1 MTLCFQEQCP
11 CPWSYSRAGRE
22 GSNGQNQPRAPMAVR
37 VHHAEQTMPRSH
49 VHSRAAIR
57 VMHQRNTGID
67 CSMAQ
72 AEKRASV
79 LVPPGEGCAPV
90 LASAEML
97 LLEWLLPALKV
108 TLVNQQWNQDLLEQT
123 YLTNLTCR
131 RISRMF
137 YGTACFIGM
146 TSFSVALKKLGTECT
161 AQQPPLRSGS
171 LPPERFTWLSPFVQ
185 SWHFP

>member
-1 MTLCFQEQCP
+1 
-11 CPWSYSRAGRE
+11 
-22 GSNGQNQPRAPMAVR
+22 MAVR

-49 VHSRAAIR
+49 VHGRAVIR
-57 VMHQRNTGID
+57 VMHQRTTGID

-72 AEKRASV
+72 ADKRASV

-123 YLTNLTCR
+123 YLTNLTCSH
-131 RISRMF
+131 ISRMF

-146 TSFSVALKKLGTECT
+146 T
-161 AQQPPLRSGS
+161 
-171 LPPERFTWLSPFVQ
+171 LSP
-185 SWHFP
+185 WH